1 MLGEKKSTPFP
12 LLARAPLCSPE
23 GFFYS
28 LLSGTRGPQAEPPLS
43 WDCAQR
49 LWSWDCQEGPPEQP
63 ALWGVPTRADCISRG
78 AVPVFPSSPA
88 VRAGVSSSVQT
99 LAAAAHPH

>member
-1 MLGEKKSTPFP
+1 MLGEQKSTPFP

-49 LWSWDCQEGPPEQP
+49 LWSWDCQEGPPDCPVGSACTHKKGEQELI
-63 ALWGVPTRADCISRG
+63 AFLEGLCL
-78 AVPVFPSSPA
+78 FSPA
-88 VRAGVSSSVQT
+88 H
-99 LAAAAHPH
+99 LL